1 MNGACTA
8 EITGLDEIAAR
19 ISMHPLKAR
28 TEAAMADDVLDYAA
42 QLPKNSLEFARLR
55 AKLRALGVTLTDWN
69 QAVQQRQTQRKRTSV
84 PPPAPK
90 EAEERPKIVI
100 NKLEEF
106 EVNEAAV
113 EALAR
118 LPYLY
123 QRFGLLT
130 RVLDIKRPV
139 PGRKDEKETALE
151 IRTISPPFLRELFT
165 RAASWHEEQLD
176 PATGEPVLVRAH
188 PPEWSVKAV
197 YNWQSWPHIR
207 PLHHISEIP
216 VLLSDGTLLST
227 PGYDA
232 ATGILYEPRVEVP
245 PIPDLPTEQDIDAAK
260 LKLLDIVDEFP
271 FEKEVHRSAFFAAL
285 LTPIARWAFEGQ
297 SPLFMFDANQ
307 AGSGKGLLTR
317 VIGLLALGHQMDL
330 ITSTSNEEEERKRI
344 TAKLLSGAT
353 MVLIDNIGSMF
364 GSQVL
369 EALLTTSVWSER
381 LLGSNDA
388 PRLDAW
394 ITWYGSGNNVQYAR
408 EDTRRRVCTIR
419 VVTNLERP
427 EERDDYKYRDLEGH
441 VKAHRGELLAAA
453 LTILRGWL
461 RTGKKASELSGWGGP
476 WGSYDGWDQVVR
488 GALVY
493 AGLPDPIA
501 AKATKD
507 GGSAKDAGLRDLVE
521 GLDRVFVDET
531 QDLNRCQVE
540 LALRACAPG
549 GRICAVGDDRQAI
562 YAWRGADPEAV
573 PRMIDRLDAKVL
585 PLSVTYRC
593 ARQIVKVANEIVP
606 DLEAAPGAAE
616 GLVANATE
624 DRLKR
629 EARPGDFILSRTN
642 APLVGLCLSFLAE
655 GRPAT
660 VAGRDVGAGLTN
672 LIRKSRARS
681 VPELCAWVDD
691 WAKQEAKRLEQ
702 KGKDRSGPKDK
713 ADCVRKLAEGAR
725 SVDEV
730 LNTIQTLFSD
740 KDDGS
745 RIVLS
750 TTHRAKGLERDRAW
764 VLRDTYR
771 RNSTEEENLWY
782 VAVTRAKR
790 ELLLVQSAA

>member
-28 TEAAMADDVLDYAA
+28 TEAAMADDVLDYAT

-488 GALVY
+488 GAIVY

-521 GLDRVFVDET
+521 GLE
-531 QDLNRCQVE
+531 
-540 LALRACAPG
+540 
-549 GRICAVGDDRQAI
+549 
-562 YAWRGADPEAV
+562 
-573 PRMIDRLDAKVL
+573 
-585 PLSVTYRC
+585 
-593 ARQIVKVANEIVP
+593 
-606 DLEAAPGAAE
+606 EAAAQLGPTGVAAAQIIEALNENDEWRRADKRSPIRFKKLRNAFSTMTKLPPGQ
-616 GLVANATE
+616 LPNANQLGSLFGRYKANPVNN
-624 DRLKR
+624 KW
-629 EARPGDFILSRTN
+629 ILSRT
-642 APLVGLCLSFLAE
+642 LE
-655 GRPAT
+655 G
-660 VAGRDVGAGLTN
+660 
-672 LIRKSRARS
+672 
-681 VPELCAWVDD
+681 
-691 WAKQEAKRLEQ
+691 
-702 KGKDRSGPKDK
+702 
-713 ADCVRKLAEGAR
+713 
-725 SVDEV
+725 
-730 LNTIQTLFSD
+730 
-740 KDDGS
+740 
-745 RIVLS
+745 
-750 TTHRAKGLERDRAW
+750 
-764 VLRDTYR
+764 
-771 RNSTEEENLWY
+771 ENLWY
-782 VAVTRAKR
+782 VGKVPDPKDIER
-790 ELLLVQSAA
+790 EAIVAEANGVRSVIGPNGRCELCGTYAHKACGRCPHCLPEFGGCPCRECLRGDVGNYTQTGACNLCGKHRCRCSRCGDCQNIGPSDGGCAC